1 MQEMGIRSK
10 FIIIIT
16 VLSLLA
22 TIAIGY
28 TSYMLSRQSAIAEAK
43 SKGEIIY
50 NYIEAS
56 STFFGKDQYPLIKDL
71 IDDRDTFIPELM
83 SRFVVNRMEYEIF
96 QETLEGYIFKQATL
110 DPLWPDNKANAQEE
124 GVIQYF
130 ASNPQ
135 ATEQQGVMDKDGK
148 KYFYTA
154 KPIKV
159 DKAFCLTC
167 HGDPADAPADQRDI
181 YGTENGYNWKMD
193 STVGTSII
201 YISISKTLADAKQSA
216 MKIFFVGIGCLLV
229 TIICIWV
236 FLDRSV
242 VAPII
247 HLSDAAKDISIGKN
261 LCDSIHTDS
270 NDEIGGLA
278 NSIDRMRIS
287 VNKLLK
293 RTCPD
298 RKEQKK

>member
-1 MQEMGIRSK
+1 MGIRSK

-28 TSYMLSRQSAIAEAK
+28 TSYMLSRQNALDEAK

-56 STFFGKDQYPLIKDL
+56 SSFFGKEQYPLIKDL
-71 IDDRDTFIPELM
+71 VADDDIFIPELM

-96 QETLEGYIFKQATL
+96 QKTLDGYIFKQATL
-110 DPLWPDNKANAQEE
+110 DPLWPDNKANAEE
-124 GVIQYF
+124 EKVIQYF
-130 ASNPQ
+130 SSHPNVK
-135 ATEQQGVMDKDGK
+135 EKQGIMQRDGAQF
-148 KYFYTA
+148 FYTA

-159 DKAFCLTC
+159 TKIFCLTC

-181 YGTENGYNWKMD
+181 YGTENGYNWQMD

-201 YISISKTLADAKQSA
+201 YISISKALVDAKQSA
-216 MKIFFVGIGCLLV
+216 MKIFSVGLGCLLV
-229 TIICIWV
+229 TIICIWI
-236 FLDRSV
+236 FLDRTV
-242 VAPII
+242 VGPII
-247 HLSDAAKDISIGKN
+247 HLSSSAKDISIGKN

-298 RKEQKK
+298 RKRKK

>member
-1 MQEMGIRSK
+1 MGIRSK

-28 TSYMLSRQSAIAEAK
+28 TSYMLSRQNALAEAK

-56 STFFGKDQYPLIKDL
+56 SSFFGKEQYPLIKDL
-71 IDDRDTFIPELM
+71 VADDDIFIPELM

-96 QETLEGYIFKQATL
+96 QKTLDGYIFKQATL
-110 DPLWPDNKANAQEE
+110 DPLWPDNKANAEE
-124 GVIQYF
+124 EKVIQYF
-130 ASNPQ
+130 ASNPNVK
-135 ATEQQGVMDKDGK
+135 EKQGIMKRGGAQ
-148 KYFYTA
+148 YFYTA

-159 DKAFCLTC
+159 TKVFCLTC

-201 YISISKTLADAKQSA
+201 YISISKALVDAKHTA
-216 MKIFFVGIGCLLV
+216 LKIFSVGIGCLLV
-229 TIICIWV
+229 TIICIWG
-236 FLDRSV
+236 FLDHAV
-242 VAPII
+242 VGPII
-247 HLSDAAKDISIGKN
+247 RLSSSAKDISIGKN

-298 RKEQKK
+298 KKRSKK

>member
-1 MQEMGIRSK
+1 MGIRSK
-10 FIIIIT
+10 FVIIIT

-28 TSYMLSRQSAIAEAK
+28 TSYWLSRQNAIAEAK

-56 STFFGKDQYPLIKDL
+56 GKFFGKYQYPLIMEENTDKD
-71 IDDRDTFIPELM
+71 RFVPELM
-83 SRFVVNRMEYEIF
+83 SKFVVSRMEFEIF
-96 QETLEGYIFKQATL
+96 QETLEGYRFKQATL
-110 DPLWPDNKANAQEE
+110 DPLWPDNKADADEQK
-124 GVIQYF
+124 VIAYF
-130 ASNPQ
+130 EANPKSV
-135 ATEQQGVMDKDGK
+135 EKQGVMQKHGDNF
-148 KYFYTA
+148 FYTA
-154 KPIKV
+154 RPIRI

-181 YGTENGYNWKMD
+181 YGVENGYNWAMG
-193 STVGTSII
+193 STVGTSIV
-201 YISISKTLADAKQSA
+201 YISISKAMDAAKQSA
-216 MKIFFVGIGCLLV
+216 LKIFTVGIVCLLV
-229 TIICIWV
+229 TIVCIWV

-247 HLSDAAKDISIGKN
+247 SLSSSAKDISIGKN
-261 LCDSIHTDS
+261 LCDSIHTNS

-293 RTCPD
+293 RSCPENKKTK
-298 RKEQKK
+298 KE

>member
-1 MQEMGIRSK
+1 MGIRSK

-56 STFFGKDQYPLIKDL
+56 SKFFGKEQYPLIKDL
-71 IDDRDTFIPELM
+71 VADDDIFIPELM

-96 QETLEGYIFKQATL
+96 QETLEGYVFKQATL
-110 DPLWPDNKANAQEE
+110 DPLWPDNKADAAEE
-124 GVIQYF
+124 EVIEYF
-130 ASNPQ
+130 ASHP
-135 ATEQQGVMDKDGK
+135 AEVEKQGIMDKDGER
-148 KYFYTA
+148 YFYTA

-159 DKAFCLTC
+159 TKPFCLTC
-167 HGDPADAPADQRDI
+167 HGDPVDAPADQRDI

-193 STVGTSII
+193 ATVGTSII
-201 YISISKTLADAKQSA
+201 YISIANTLKDAQQSA
-216 MKIFFVGIGCLLV
+216 LKIFSVGLGCLLV

-247 HLSDAAKDISIGKN
+247 RLSGSAKDISIGKN

-298 RKEQKK
+298 RKKKK

>member
-1 MQEMGIRSK
+1 MGIRTK

-16 VLSLLA
+16 VLSLFA

-50 NYIEAS
+50 NYIKAS
-56 STFFGKDQYPLIKDL
+56 GKFFGKYQYPLIMEENMDKD
-71 IDDRDTFIPELM
+71 RFVPELM
-83 SRFVVNRMEYEIF
+83 SKFVVSRMEFEIF
-96 QETLEGYIFKQATL
+96 QETLEGYLFKQATL
-110 DPLWPDNKANAQEE
+110 DPLWPDNKADADEKK
-124 GVIQYF
+124 VIAYF
-130 ASNPQ
+130 EANPES
-135 ATEQQGVMDKDGK
+135 TTKQGVMEKNGEN
-148 KYFYTA
+148 YFYTA
-154 KPIKV
+154 RPIRV
-159 DKAFCLTC
+159 DKPFCLTC
-167 HGDPADAPADQRDI
+167 HGDPADAPGDQRDI
-181 YGTENGYNWKMD
+181 YGTENGYNWTMG
-193 STVGTSII
+193 STVGTSIV
-201 YISISKTLADAKQSA
+201 YISIAKAMDDAKQSA
-216 MKIFFVGIGCLLV
+216 MKIFTVGIVCLLV
-229 TIICIWV
+229 TIICIWI

-247 HLSDAAKDISIGKN
+247 QLSGAAKDISIGKN

-293 RTCPD
+293 RTCPETKS
-298 RKEQKK
+298 RKK

>member
-1 MQEMGIRSK
+1 MGIRSK

-50 NYIEAS
+50 NYIKAS
-56 STFFGKDQYPLIKDL
+56 GKFFGKYQYPLIMEDNMDKD
-71 IDDRDTFIPELM
+71 RFIPELM
-83 SRFVVNRMEYEIF
+83 SKFVVSRMEFEIF
-96 QETLEGYIFKQATL
+96 QETLEGYLFKQATL
-110 DPLWPDNKANAQEE
+110 DPLWPDNKADAGEKK
-124 GVIQYF
+124 VIAYF
-130 ASNPQ
+130 KANPE
-135 ATEQQGVMDKDGK
+135 AVESQGMMQKGGDN
-148 KYFYTA
+148 YFYTA
-154 KPIKV
+154 RPIRIE
-159 DKAFCLTC
+159 KAFCLTC
-167 HGDPADAPADQRDI
+167 HGDPADAPGDQRDI
-181 YGTENGYNWKMD
+181 YGTENGYNWSMGE
-193 STVGTSII
+193 TVGTSIV
-201 YISISKTLADAKQSA
+201 YISISKAMVDAKQSA
-216 MKIFFVGIGCLLV
+216 LKIFTVGIVCLLV
-229 TIICIWV
+229 TIICIWI

-247 HLSDAAKDISIGKN
+247 RLSGSAKDISIGKN
-261 LCDSIHTDS
+261 LCDSIHTES

-293 RTCPD
+293 RTCEPG
-298 RKEQKK
+298 KKKGI

>member
-1 MQEMGIRSK
+1 MGIRSK

-43 SKGEIIY
+43 SKGKIIY
-50 NYIEAS
+50 NYIKAS
-56 STFFGKDQYPLIKDL
+56 GKFFGKYQYPLIMEDNMDKD
-71 IDDRDTFIPELM
+71 RFIPELM
-83 SRFVVNRMEYEIF
+83 SKFVVNRMEFEIF
-96 QETLEGYIFKQATL
+96 QKTLDGYLFKQATL
-110 DPLWPDNKANAQEE
+110 DPLWPDNKADADEAK
-124 GVIQYF
+124 VIAYF
-130 ASNPQ
+130 AANPK
-135 ATEQQGVMDKDGK
+135 ATEKQGMMEKDGDN
-148 KYFYTA
+148 YFYTA
-154 KPIKV
+154 RPIRIE
-159 DKAFCLTC
+159 KAFCLNC
-167 HGDPADAPADQRDI
+167 HGDPADAPGDQRDI
-181 YGTENGYNWKMD
+181 YGTENGYNWNMGE
-193 STVGTSII
+193 TVGTSIV
-201 YISISKTLADAKQSA
+201 YISISKAMDDAKQSA
-216 MKIFFVGIGCLLV
+216 LKIFTVGIVCLLV

-247 HLSDAAKDISIGKN
+247 RLSGSAKDISIGKN
-261 LCDSIHTDS
+261 LCDSIHTES

-298 RKEQKK
+298 TKTRKKK

>member
-1 MQEMGIRSK
+1 MGIRSK

-43 SKGEIIY
+43 SKGDIIY
-50 NYIEAS
+50 NYIKAS
-56 STFFGKDQYPLIKDL
+56 GKFFGKYQYPLIMEDNMDKD
-71 IDDRDTFIPELM
+71 RFIPELM
-83 SRFVVNRMEYEIF
+83 SKFVVSRMEFEIF
-96 QETLEGYIFKQATL
+96 QETLEGYLFKQATL
-110 DPLWPDNKANAQEE
+110 DPLWPDNKADVDEKT
-124 GVIQYF
+124 VIAYF
-130 ASNPQ
+130 EANPES
-135 ATEQQGVMDKDGK
+135 TEKQGVMEKNGDNF
-148 KYFYTA
+148 FYTA
-154 KPIKV
+154 RPIRIDKP
-159 DKAFCLTC
+159 FCLTC
-167 HGDPADAPADQRDI
+167 HGDPADAPGDQRDI
-181 YGTENGYNWKMD
+181 YGTENGYNWSMGE
-193 STVGTSII
+193 TVGTSII
-201 YISISKTLADAKQSA
+201 YISISKAMDDAKQSA
-216 MKIFFVGIGCLLV
+216 LKIFTVGIVCLLV

-247 HLSDAAKDISIGKN
+247 QLSSSAKDISIGKN
-261 LCDSIHTDS
+261 LCDSIHTES

-293 RTCPD
+293 RTCPETKT
-298 RKEQKK
+298 RKKK

>member
-1 MQEMGIRSK
+1 MGIRSK

-50 NYIEAS
+50 NYIKAS
-56 STFFGKDQYPLIKDL
+56 GKFFGKYQYPLIMEDNMDKD
-71 IDDRDTFIPELM
+71 RFIPELM
-83 SRFVVNRMEYEIF
+83 SKFVVSRMEFEIF
-96 QETLEGYIFKQATL
+96 QETLEGYLFKQATL
-110 DPLWPDNKANAQEE
+110 DPLWPDNKADEDE
-124 GVIQYF
+124 KKVIAYF
-130 ASNPQ
+130 ETNS
-135 ATEQQGVMDKDGK
+135 ESMEKQGVMEKNGEN
-148 KYFYTA
+148 YFYTA
-154 KPIKV
+154 RPIRIE
-159 DKAFCLTC
+159 KAFCLTC
-167 HGDPADAPADQRDI
+167 HGDPADAPGDQRDI
-181 YGTENGYNWKMD
+181 YGTENGYNWSMGE
-193 STVGTSII
+193 TVGTSIV
-201 YISISKTLADAKQSA
+201 YISISKAMDDAKQSA
-216 MKIFFVGIGCLLV
+216 LKIFTVGIVCLLV

-247 HLSDAAKDISIGKN
+247 RLSSSAKDISIGKN
-261 LCDSIHTDS
+261 LCDSIHTES

-293 RTCPD
+293 RTCPETKA
-298 RKEQKK
+298 RKKK

>member
-1 MQEMGIRSK
+1 MGIRSK

-50 NYIEAS
+50 NYIQS
-56 STFFGKDQYPLIKDL
+56 SGKFFGKYQYPLIMEDNM
-71 IDDRDTFIPELM
+71 DQDRFIPELM
-83 SRFVVNRMEYEIF
+83 SKFVVNRMEFEIF
-96 QETLEGYIFKQATL
+96 QETLEGYLFKQATL
-110 DPLWPDNKANAQEE
+110 DPLWPDNKADADEE
-124 GVIQYF
+124 KVVAYF
-130 ASNPQ
+130 EANPES
-135 ATEQQGVMDKDGK
+135 TEKQGVMEK
-148 KYFYTA
+148 KGESYFYTA
-154 KPIKV
+154 RPIRV
-159 DKAFCLTC
+159 DKPFCLTC
-167 HGDPADAPADQRDI
+167 HGDPADAPGDQRDI
-181 YGTENGYNWKMD
+181 YGTEHGYNWQMG
-193 STVGTSII
+193 STVGTSIV
-201 YISISKTLADAKQSA
+201 YISIAKAMDDAKQSA
-216 MKIFFVGIGCLLV
+216 IKIFTVGIICLLV

-247 HLSDAAKDISIGKN
+247 KLSDSAKDISIGKN

-293 RTCPD
+293 RTCPETKS
-298 RKEQKK
+298 RKK